1 MQASGYSDG
10 KDFRLVEA
18 YADNNAD
25 RLAELAK
32 QLVVAKVDV
41 TFVSTT
47 NVAAAAQK
55 ATDQVPIVFY
65 SVSDPVRAGFADSIA
80 HPGQN
85 LTGLTNVS
93 GDLNGKRLQLL
104 KQMVPRLEHVFVL
117 GNPSNPY
124 ISSTLERLRPAAAQL
139 GLANSLVL
147 ARGDAEL
154 ESAFVGMHES
164 VPAAVLVTADVE
176 FYLLISDI
184 ARLAT
189 GQRLPSIF
197 PFSAAV
203 SAGGLMSYGVDEHD
217 DARHVVTYIDRIFK
231 GAKPGD
237 LPIEQP
243 TKLDLLVNRK
253 TADLLGLAI
262 PNSITV
268 QAARIVS

>member
-1 MQASGYSDG
+1 MQISGYSEG

-41 TFVSTT
+41 IFVSTT

-80 HPGQN
+80 HPGRN

-104 KQMVPRLEHVFVL
+104 KQMVPRLEIVFVL

-124 ISSTLERLRPAAAQL
+124 ISSTLERLRPAAASW
-139 GLANSLVL
+139 G
-147 ARGDAEL
+147 
-154 ESAFVGMHES
+154 
-164 VPAAVLVTADVE
+164 
-176 FYLLISDI
+176 
-184 ARLAT
+184 
-189 GQRLPSIF
+189 LPSRW
-197 PFSAAV
+197 FSR
-203 SAGGLMSYGVDEHD
+203 G
-217 DARHVVTYIDRIFK
+217 
-231 GAKPGD
+231 
-237 LPIEQP
+237 
-243 TKLDLLVNRK
+243 TKRNLNQR
-253 TADLLGLAI
+253 
-262 PNSITV
+262 S
-268 QAARIVS
+268 